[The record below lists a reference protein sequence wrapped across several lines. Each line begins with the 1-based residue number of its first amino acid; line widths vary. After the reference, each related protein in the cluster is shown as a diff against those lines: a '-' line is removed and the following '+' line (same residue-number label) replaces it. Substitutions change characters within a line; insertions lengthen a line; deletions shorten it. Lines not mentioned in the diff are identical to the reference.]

1 MHEKYFYAPVTVTL
15 KDGGDLVIASLSDM
29 ASFLQSW
36 VGRRGKLYDLA
47 VKACEAAQKGY
58 ITMDQTRRTLVSL
71 AEATGRLRRD
81 LEPETVVRPVTRG
94 FGGFAA

>member
-36 VGRRGKLYDLA
+36 VGRRQA
-47 VKACEAAQKGY
+47 V
-58 ITMDQTRRTLVSL
+58 
-71 AEATGRLRRD
+71 
-81 LEPETVVRPVTRG
+81 
-94 FGGFAA
+94 